1 VYKLDGEHLMIVNK
15 VGMALTGKN
24 NKSMCVLR
32 DNAFRPCNAER
43 RAHAT
48 SVFHRLVKVPEY
60 ADPVYVCTYD
70 EILIYIQHVL
80 PGKYTQDIRE
90 HIHLTFRRVEAGD
103 PSLHAVIIANG
114 ASNETRHSFA
124 RAGLPTSEAVVP
136 ADTTSVLGKR
146 LRDNFGVWA
155 GASEKVN
162 AIYAQKLSLIS
173 SSTDLQER
181 LGFLT
186 TEKKKL
192 ISNDVHR
199 LSTQMMTCSTLLDCI
214 YITNAP
220 QTGEIMDV
228 QTALTFRPIDI
239 RQTIERLG
247 YTFVVADLSTLGTK
261 FKTAFVD
268 KYPGQTP
275 LFHPET
281 MTKPNGKEEIIT
293 VNDYLEKDLHMVEAV
308 IHAYFANKAA
318 AAQNRQLAEALRAEK
333 AAAAEKKKAE
343 ALQLAEA
350 LRAEKAAA
358 AEKKRAEAQQKKAE
372 KDAEK
377 AEKKAAADRQK
388 QEREMQKQAA
398 RDAANAVKNAASAG
412 QRRLEGMG
420 VTVTQSKENK
430 NGGEQP
436 IGPVV

>member
-1 VYKLDGEHLMIVNK
+1 VYKINNEYLMIVNK
-15 VGMALTGKN
+15 VGVALTGKN
-24 NKSMCVLR
+24 GQYMHVVR
-32 DNAFRPCNAER
+32 DNAKKSNGNAGIYYPR
-43 RAHAT
+43 
-48 SVFHRLVKVPEY
+48 VFHRCINVPGY
-60 ADPVYVCTYD
+60 ADPMYMCTYD
-70 EILIYIQHVL
+70 EILMYIQHIL
-80 PGKYTQDIRE
+80 PGKYTQDISE
-90 HIHLTFRRVEAGD
+90 HIHTTFRRVEAGD

-114 ASNETRHSFA
+114 ASDDTRHSFA
-124 RAGLPTSEAVVP
+124 RAGLPTAQAVVVP
-136 ADTTSVLGKR
+136 DNISVLGKR
-146 LRDNFGVWA
+146 MYDNINFMAEVSESLNRIQ
-155 GASEKVN
+155 GARLARQKDIMSMHQSLGPLTAEKTKLLGNGIDRIN
-162 AIYAQKLSLIS
+162 AQC
-173 SSTDLQER
+173 
-181 LGFLT
+181 
-186 TEKKKL
+186 
-192 ISNDVHR
+192 
-199 LSTQMMTCSTLLDCI
+199 MTCEALLDSI
-214 YITNAP
+214 FITNAP
-220 QTGEIMDV
+220 RTGEIMDA
-228 QTALTFRPIDI
+228 QTALTFMPIDI

-247 YTFVVADLSTLGTK
+247 YTFVTADLSALGTK
-261 FKTAFVD
+261 FKTAYVE

-275 LFHPET
+275 PFHAET
-281 MTKPNGKEEIIT
+281 MTKPGGKEETIP
-293 VNDYLEKDLHMVEAV
+293 VNDYLEKDLDMVEAV